1 MLGSTITNLGGA
13 LDSATVDTL
22 RNLGV
27 PGFANGGFH
36 AGGLRIVGENGPEL
50 EATGA
55 SRIWN
60 TADTQRMLSAG
71 GNGDMVA
78 ELRALRAEVA
88 ELKST
93 NAAIAGHT
101 AATHR
106 QLVRIA
112 PNDIVQTEV
121 AA

>member
-1 MLGSTITNLGGA
+1 M
-13 LDSATVDTL
+13 
-22 RNLGV
+22 RQY
-27 PGFANGGFH
+27 PGFASGGYH

-60 TADTQRMLSAG
+60 AADTQRMLSG

-88 ELKST
+88 ELKAT